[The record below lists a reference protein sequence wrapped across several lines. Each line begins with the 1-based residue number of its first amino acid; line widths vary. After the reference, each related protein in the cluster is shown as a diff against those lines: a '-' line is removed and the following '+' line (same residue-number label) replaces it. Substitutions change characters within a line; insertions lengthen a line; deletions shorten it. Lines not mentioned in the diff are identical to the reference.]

1 VSATDPGVAD
11 RTVVAGTV
19 TPWSVSKVTG
29 LRANA
34 FAAVVM
40 LIVEFGLGIGVNLYS
55 TLPRADHGKG
65 VFPAFGRAVTGGP
78 VVLSLHAL
86 LGTLLLVAGVS
97 VVVRAAL
104 IRRGPLTAVAGVAL
118 LAILVAWVSGTRF
131 VGQMGNGVS
140 LGMALA
146 TGVALL
152 CYVMILFVVPS
163 PGRPP
168 NSPGREAA
176 D

>member
-1 VSATDPGVAD
+1 VSTTDRSVAPP
-11 RTVVAGTV
+11 TAAAG
-19 TPWSVSKVTG
+19 SSSKAIG
-29 LRANA
+29 LRANC
-34 FAAVVM
+34 FAGVVM

-55 TLPRADHGKG
+55 SLPRADHGRSA
-65 VFPAFGRAVTGGP
+65 FPAFGRAVTGGP
-78 VVLSLHAL
+78 VVLTLHAL

-104 IRRGPLTAVAGVAL
+104 IRRAPLTAVAGVAL
-118 LAILVAWVSGTRF
+118 LAILAAWVSGTRF
-131 VGQMGNGVS
+131 VGHTGNGAS

-152 CYVMILFVVPS
+152 CYATILFVVPS
-163 PGRPP
+163 SPGGPQDA
-168 NSPGREAA
+168 PGREPA